1 MSGGRHGGTLALALT
16 GLGSCPSQA
25 VGHSVEGLWPPSVA
39 FGWLNAALP
48 SLQFGLHVYFSAGMS
63 GFIVSTI
70 RQQPREIDGKRSINH
85 ILGLSHSHD
94 SGAVLLRDGVVVAA
108 VNEERLSRQKHDGAF
123 PRRSIEW
130 LLDFSGLDPKDIDLV
145 AVAGR
150 HLASYPALNNDLS
163 EDDGSYRPAV
173 AVAEALDRVPGVG
186 GLLMSRPTTRLYRA
200 AQSLAG
206 RLMAGRVTEALN
218 VLGIAAPV
226 DFYDH
231 HDCHL
236 AGAYYTSEQ
245 DNCLL
250 FSNDGFGD
258 GLCAKV
264 AIGRNGR
271 LEPISSNS
279 FYNSLGILYGYATDI
294 CGFPR
299 IWHAGKTTGLAA
311 RGDWQRTYPIF
322 AQAMTWN
329 ERLGRYESRIGLFR
343 NAQRWLRQRLAGVSR
358 EDVAAGIQRLTEALL
373 VDQLR
378 WYRQRTGLDRVAVAG
393 GVHANVRA
401 NQAMADEA
409 GLKSFYVFPN
419 MGDGGLA
426 LGAAYLARSTQG
438 DRRAAPQRLSS
449 LYLGPQWSEQEL
461 VDILAARGVAY
472 ERPAQLPR
480 RVAELLA
487 EGKIIARFDGR
498 MEYGPRALGNRSILY
513 RATDPTANDWLNT
526 QLGRSEFMPFAPV
539 LRDIDAARLIEGYG
553 PTTSYTSKFMTI
565 TFRATDVCRQEA
577 PACVHVD
584 GTMRPQV
591 IERADNPAYYDILSE
606 YHALTGHSVLVNTS
620 FNMHEEPIVCSP
632 EDALRA
638 FEAGN
643 LDYLVLGPFLV
654 PRLPGSRQ

>member
-1 MSGGRHGGTLALALT
+1 VTTTRKLPQKLGRKEPITT
-16 GLGSCPSQA
+16 
-25 VGHSVEGLWPPSVA
+25 
-39 FGWLNAALP
+39 
-48 SLQFGLHVYFSAGMS
+48 
-63 GFIVSTI
+63 
-70 RQQPREIDGKRSINH
+70 

-94 SGAVLLRDGVVVAA
+94 SGAVLLRNGVILAA
-108 VNEERLSRQKHDGAF
+108 VNEERLSRKKHDGAF

-130 LLDFSGLDPKDIDLV
+130 LLDFSGLDPKDIDLI
-145 AVAGR
+145 AIAGR
-150 HLASYPALNNDLS
+150 HLASYPALNNNLS
-163 EDDGSYRPAV
+163 EEDGSYRPAV
-173 AVAEALDRVPGVG
+173 AVAETLDRVPGAG
-186 GLLMSRPTTRLYRA
+186 RLLMSGSTTYFYRA
-200 AQSLAG
+200 AQ
-206 RLMAGRVTEALN
+206 RLLGGLKTGRVTEELN
-218 VLGIAAPV
+218 DLGIVAPV
-226 DFYDH
+226 YFYDH

-236 AGAYYTSEQ
+236 AGAYYTSQQ

-264 AIGRNGR
+264 AIGRGGK
-271 LEPISSNS
+271 LEAISSNS

-311 RGDWQRTYPIF
+311 RGDWRQTFSIF
-322 AQAMTWN
+322 SRAMTWN
-329 ERLGRYESRIGLFR
+329 DRLGRYEVRIGLFR
-343 NAQRWLRQRLAGVSR
+343 NAQAWLRQHLAGVSR

-378 WYRQRTGLDRVAVAG
+378 WYRQRTGLDQISVSG

-401 NQAMADEA
+401 NQAMAEEP
-409 GLKSFYVFPN
+409 GLKSYYVFPN

-426 LGAAYLARSTQG
+426 LGAAYLARSEHEDEGGASALQS
-438 DRRAAPQRLSS
+438 LSS
-449 LYLGPQWSEQEL
+449 LYLGPQWTEEEL
-461 VDILAARGVAY
+461 AGILAARGIAF
-472 ERPAQLPR
+472 ERPAQLAR
-480 RVAELLA
+480 RVAEQLA

-513 RATDPTANDWLNT
+513 RATDPSANDWLNA

-539 LRDIDAARLIEGYG
+539 LRDIDASRLIDGYSSA
-553 PTTSYTSKFMTI
+553 TAHTSKFMTI
-565 TFRATDVCRQEA
+565 TFRATDACRHEA
-577 PACVHVD
+577 PACVHID

-591 IERADNPAYYDILSE
+591 IERADNPDYYDIISE

-632 EDALRA
+632 VDALRA
-638 FEAGN
+638 FESGN

-654 PRLPGSRQ
+654 PRFTGSRQ